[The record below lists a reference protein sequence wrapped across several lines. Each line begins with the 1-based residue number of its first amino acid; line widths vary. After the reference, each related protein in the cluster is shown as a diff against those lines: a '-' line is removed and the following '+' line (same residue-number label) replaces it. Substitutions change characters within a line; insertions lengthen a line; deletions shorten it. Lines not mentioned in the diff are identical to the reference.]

1 MGLAFKIYD
10 FDCDGKISAEDV
22 NLVIS
27 YIPQSKKD
35 SIPNYSNLQS
45 NVAHLG
51 CDVSH
56 SEKQH

>member
-27 YIPQSKKD
+27 YIPQNKKD
-35 SIPNYSNLQS
+35 TLSNSSFSSNPSNL
-45 NVAHLG
+45 G
-51 CDVSH
+51 
-56 SEKQH
+56 SESGH